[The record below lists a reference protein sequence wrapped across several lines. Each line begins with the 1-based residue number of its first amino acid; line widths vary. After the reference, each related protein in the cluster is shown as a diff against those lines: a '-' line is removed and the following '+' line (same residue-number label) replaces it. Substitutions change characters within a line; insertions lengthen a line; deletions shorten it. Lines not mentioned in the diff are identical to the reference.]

1 MSYPDGD
8 RQAIRY
14 YRGMSRWLSL
24 SVVLVSIAACSKSA
38 GPQNQDTGKNTV
50 EGGEHVAVPGGEHI
64 AVPGGGAPEGAP
76 KMGAP
81 EGDKGTVPA
90 TTGAGDDQFRLKP
103 EEGKLVIEVP
113 HDAKA
118 GAEVTAKVMLTPAG
132 PYHVNKEY
140 PTKLALT
147 APAGVTLAKAELKA
161 GGGDGAKGDAD
172 ALDEKQLA
180 FSVKL
185 TPQAGSHTISGML
198 KFAVCDKDTCL
209 PKKES
214 ISIVVAAK

>member
-8 RQAIRY
+8 LQAIRY
-14 YRGMSRWLSL
+14 HRGMSRWLSL
-24 SVVLVSIAACSKSA
+24 SVLLVAAACSKSA

-50 EGGEHVAVPGGEHI
+50 EGGERISVPGG
-64 AVPGGGAPEGAP
+64 GGGAPEGAP
-76 KMGAP
+76 RMGNP
-81 EGDKGTVPA
+81 GGEKGMVP
-90 TTGAGDDQFRLKP
+90 TTAGGEDQFRLKP

-113 HDAKA
+113 PDLKA
-118 GAEVTAKVMLTPAG
+118 GTEVTAKVLLTPVE
-132 PYHVNKEY
+132 PYHVNKEF

-147 APAGVTLAKAELKA
+147 PPAGVTLAKAEMKA
-161 GGGDGAKGDAD
+161 GGADQQKGDAD
-172 ALDEKQLA
+172 ALDDKQLA

-185 TPQAGSHTISGML
+185 TPQAGNHTISGTF

-209 PKKES
+209 AKKET